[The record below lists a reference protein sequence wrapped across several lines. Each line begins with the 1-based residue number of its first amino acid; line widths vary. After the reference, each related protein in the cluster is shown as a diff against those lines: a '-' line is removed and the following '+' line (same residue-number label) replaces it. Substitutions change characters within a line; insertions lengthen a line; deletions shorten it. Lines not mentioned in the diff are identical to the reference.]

1 MGCALDLFPPFEF
14 VQKLTSMQDNGFVH
28 SPQVLPL
35 SQTSY
40 PSFSSCSHFSTVL
53 YDPTPPS
60 LSFGATGCKY
70 YLIVMIQK
78 AQLILALGTTS
89 TPPHTGLVV
98 SSPKLSMVS
107 ASNAHQAKQLCSTC
121 LMAKPASHTPVPS
134 QRRQAVTFSTLT
146 LLPTANTVPTS
157 TPMVTLPLS
166 TLRPVRHGEILVS
179 SASSLFPIGLWSIS
193 SSTLCVSEAGA
204 LALESSLVR
213 CVAWSCLSRS
223 LSRAR
228 RKSSALSSLF
238 SSF

>member
-1 MGCALDLFPPFEF
+1 
-14 VQKLTSMQDNGFVH
+14 MQVNGFVH
-28 SPQVLPL
+28 SPLVSLS

-60 LSFGATGCKY
+60 LSFGATGCKH

-78 AQLILALGTTS
+78 APLIVILGTTS

-98 SSPKLSMVS
+98 SSPKPSMVS
-107 ASNAHQAKQLCSTC
+107 ASNAHQAKQPCSTF

-134 QRRQAVTFSTLT
+134 QGQQVVIFSTLT
-146 LLPTANTVPTS
+146 LPPTASTVPTS
-157 TPMVTLPLS
+157 TPTATLPPS
-166 TLRPVRHGEILVS
+166 TSRPARHGETLVS
-179 SASSLFPIGLWSIS
+179 SASSLFPTGLWSTS

-204 LALESSLVR
+204 LASESSLVR
-213 CVAWSCLSRS
+213 WVAWLGLSRS

-228 RKSSALSSLF
+228 RRSSVVSFSLPF
-238 SSF
+238 FLVSESLLRLQKYAN